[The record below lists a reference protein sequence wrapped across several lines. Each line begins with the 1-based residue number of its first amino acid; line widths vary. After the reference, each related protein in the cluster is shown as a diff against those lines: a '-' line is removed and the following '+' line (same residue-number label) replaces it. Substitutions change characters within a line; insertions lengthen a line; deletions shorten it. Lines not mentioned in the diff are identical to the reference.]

1 MSFEA
6 QKTASKATKEADV
19 TAILKQMAIV
29 FKNLRTYQPN
39 NPTLQKSF
47 EVLQDRLASFL
58 DVNASLT
65 LLVKETDL
73 VYGSTVVYSSDD
85 KLDSLAFA
93 LYKDGIRLLSFR
105 DGLPPRELHK
115 FMRALNDARDADP
128 YQADLVTILW
138 EKDLSYITY
147 RAVDAY
153 LEDDEKKRIEALVQ
167 KCSDKPAE
175 VPHGDTYPGSDF
187 FTKELGISPSRGLP
201 SAGRR
206 RRTFREADVRRIARE
221 ILDEEDQAIL
231 RRCSDICLEILNEDP
246 RGDTFDRVVDFLGR
260 ICDWL
265 VTSGEFLPACTI
277 VSDLRAIADKQNL
290 DEPRKSS
297 ILETINRLGERQ
309 KVRQIGTQLEN
320 VSESRA
326 EEIFA
331 YLALLSPVAA
341 DTLCEILAD
350 CEVRK
355 IRYLLC
361 RAISVIGKNEPE
373 RLRHFIND
381 KRWFFVRNI
390 VMILGM
396 MANRGG
402 IPLLRQAVSHP
413 EDRVRREVARSVGRI
428 RSPAGLDV
436 LERLISDDNKLVRI
450 ATLSALRDVG
460 SGKARDF
467 LEPIITDKSF
477 SKTSTDEKREVM
489 RTYGS
494 LGEESFEFL
503 EAIVDGQLSHMDEN
517 TRAMAVYGIAMIQSD
532 ETLRFLRSLISEEQG
547 PVKYAASEAL
557 ATLVP

>member
-1 MSFEA
+1 MSLEA
-6 QKTASKATKEADV
+6 QKTASRATKEADV

-47 EVLQDRLASFL
+47 EILQDRLASFL

-65 LLVKETDL
+65 LLVKESDL
-73 VYGSTVVYSSDD
+73 VYGSTVVYTSDD

-105 DGLPPRELHK
+105 DGLPRRELHK

-153 LEDDEKKRIEALVQ
+153 LEDDEKRRIEALVQ
-167 KCSDKPAE
+167 KCSDTPAE

-206 RRTFREADVRRIARE
+206 RRKFRETDVRRIARE

-231 RRCSDICLEILNEDP
+231 RRCSDICLEILNEAP
-246 RGDTFDRVVDFLGR
+246 RPDTFDRVVDFLGR

-277 VSDLRAIADKQNL
+277 VSDLRAIADSQNL

-297 ILETINRLGERQ
+297 IMETINRLGERQ
-309 KVRQIGTQLEN
+309 KVRQLGTQLEN

-331 YLALLSPVAA
+331 YLALLSPVAV

-361 RAISVIGKNEPE
+361 RAISVIGKNEPQ

-381 KRWFFVRNI
+381 KRWFFVRNV

-396 MANRGG
+396 MANPGG
-402 IPLLRQAVSHP
+402 IPLLRQAASHP

-428 RSPAGLDV
+428 RSPEGLDV
-436 LERLISDDNKLVRI
+436 LEKLISDGNKMVRI

-477 SKTSTDEKREVM
+477 GKTSTDEKREVM

-503 EAIVDGQLSHMDEN
+503 EAIIDGQLSHMDEN
-517 TRAMAVYGIAMIQSD
+517 TRAVAVYGIAMIQSD
-532 ETLRFLRSLISEEQG
+532 ETLRFLRSLISEERG